1 LSIDYANLLVKYGQG
16 EVRDRCTLLKSD
28 LSDAEKSFVRQ
39 IQFVHVSFSGSRLLV
54 NYKWYEYKVK
64 LKIGQNPVVLDPP
77 LLVGEPGKTG
87 LDSFLGNSHM
97 LLSRLDKPCQSLY
110 HDITSWQFQDDAFPY
125 FYEAIER
132 SIRNESGWCHK
143 KLNAKAS
150 RFGTSNPK
158 ATYLRITVGTN
169 RGTSPGVPYVLEI
182 WPSGHYSPIHAHANT
197 YGIIKV
203 LHGEINV
210 KLYRALNVERKKPF
224 QEVTLYK
231 DQVTWLT
238 PGLNQIHKLENKSP
252 NKTCITIQAYEYIS
266 DEVSHY
272 EYFDYIT
279 NSGHTIAKFD
289 PVSDIDYTEFKEQM
303 IAEWNNGI

>member
-1 LSIDYANLLVKYGQG
+1 MQRPIGSLGFPVFFSTLSQIAIARNAKECFELLRRIGILVILGRLRIAAIVK
-16 EVRDRCTLLKSD
+16 
-28 LSDAEKSFVRQ
+28 
-39 IQFVHVSFSGSRLLV
+39 
-54 NYKWYEYKVK
+54 
-64 LKIGQNPVVLDPP
+64 
-77 LLVGEPGKTG
+77 
-87 LDSFLGNSHM
+87 
-97 LLSRLDKPCQSLY
+97 
-110 HDITSWQFQDDAFPY
+110 
-125 FYEAIER
+125 AIER
-132 SIRNESGWCHK
+132 SIHNESGWCHK
-143 KLNAKAS
+143 KLNAKSS
-150 RFGTSNPK
+150 RFGASNSK
-158 ATYLRITVGTN
+158 ATYLRITVGMN
-169 RGTSPGVPYVLEI
+169 RGTSPDVAYVLEI

-210 KLYRALNVERKKPF
+210 KLYRALNVERKRPF

-279 NSGHTIAKFD
+279 NSGHTIDKFD
-289 PVSDIDYTEFKEQM
+289 PVSDIDYSEFKEKM
-303 IAEWNNGI
+303 ITEWNNGI